1 MGNFS
6 SRVIWGQVHDVE
18 SAGSLEDLNTNPLE
32 DLVIPVALA
41 PDAVVPDYATAGAAS
56 MKLLSMNPVQLTPG
70 IPQLVDTGVK
80 LDLPFML
87 VAHVTGTRTLAER
100 RITAH
105 SEYLSCDDRESIKVL
120 LTLVRDAEPHCLQED
135 EPIAMLTILPCA
147 RPGLERKEEL

>member
-6 SRVIWGQVHDVE
+6 SKVIWGEVHDVE
-18 SAGSLEDLNTNPLE
+18 GGGSLEDLNTNPLE

-41 PDAVVPDYATAGAAS
+41 PDAVLPDYATSGAAS
-56 MKLLSMNPVQLTPG
+56 MQLLPIESVQLVPG

-87 VAHVTGTRTLAER
+87 VGNITGSRSLAER
-100 RITAH
+100 RVVTH
-105 SEYLSCDDRESIKVL
+105 SEYLSCDDRDSIHVL
-120 LTLVRDAEPHCLQED
+120 LTLALGAEPVVLQEQ

-147 RPGLERKEEL
+147 RPALQRRVEL

>member
-6 SRVIWGQVHDVE
+6 SKIVWGEVQDIE
-18 SAGSLEDLNTNPLE
+18 GGGSLEDLNTNPLE
-32 DLVIPVALA
+32 DLVIPVELD
-41 PDAVVPDYATAGAAS
+41 PDAVMPDYATAGAAS
-56 MKLLSMNPVQLTPG
+56 MGLLPMEPVQLAPG

-87 VAHVTGTRTLAER
+87 VAHVTGSRTLAER

-105 SEYLSCDDRESIKVL
+105 AEYLSCDDRDSIKVL
-120 LTLVRDAEPHCLQED
+120 LILAMGAEPHWLKED

-147 RPGLERKEEL
+147 RPGLERSVGI